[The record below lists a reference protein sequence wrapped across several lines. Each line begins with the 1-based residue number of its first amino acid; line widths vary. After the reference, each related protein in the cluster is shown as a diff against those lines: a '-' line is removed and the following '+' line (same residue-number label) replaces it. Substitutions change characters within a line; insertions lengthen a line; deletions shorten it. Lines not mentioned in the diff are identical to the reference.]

1 MNHRAELFVA
11 LQRLLPKHALSRLIA
26 KAAESQRPWLKNA
39 LIERAIASFDI
50 NIDEAESSDL
60 DDYKNFNSFFTRALK
75 EGVRPIDGDAKAI
88 VSPADGAVSQ
98 AGPINHQRIIQAK
111 GSDYSA
117 SRLLGNS
124 QQAKSYENGSFATI
138 YLSPRD
144 YHRVHIPTAG
154 KLLSTRY
161 IPGDLFSVN
170 DQTAQAL
177 PNLFA
182 RNERLVCEFE
192 SEIGNF
198 VVVFVGA
205 MLVAGIETVWGGYET
220 PGPGAIRETDYSD
233 RDLNYTKGDEIGRFK
248 FGSTVVMLF
257 QEDKISWQDSLMPQ
271 TDIQM
276 GEKIA
281 AVK

>member
-60 DDYKNFNSFFTRALK
+60 DDYKNFNNFFTRALK

-144 YHRVHIPTAG
+144 YHRVHIPAAG

-233 RDLNYTKGDEIGRFK
+233 RDLNYIKGDEIGRFK

>member
-26 KAAESQRPWLKNA
+26 KAAESKNLRLKNW
-39 LIERAIASFDI
+39 LIERAIKAFDI
-50 NIDEAESSDL
+50 NIDEAASSDIN
-60 DDYKNFNSFFTRALK
+60 DYENFNSFFTRALK
-75 EGVRPIDGDAKAI
+75 DGVRPIDADSNTI
-88 VSPADGAVSQ
+88 VSPADGSVSQ
-98 AGPINHQRIIQAK
+98 AGPINHHRIIQAK

-124 QQAKSYENGSFATI
+124 QQAKSYDNGSFATI

-144 YHRVHIPTAG
+144 YHRVHIPAAG

-182 RNERLVCEFE
+182 RNERLVCEFK

-198 VVVFVGA
+198 AVVFVGA
-205 MLVAGIETVWGGYET
+205 MLVAGIETVWGGFET
-220 PGPGAIRETDYSD
+220 PGRGAIRETDYSD
-233 RDLNYTKGDEIGRFK
+233 RDLTYEKGDEIGRFK
-248 FGSTVVMLF
+248 FGSTVVLLF
-257 QEDKISWQDSLMPQ
+257 QEDKIAWQDSLMPQ
-271 TDIQM
+271 SDIQM

-281 AVK
+281 VIR